1 MSWTREAIRSEL
13 LRVFAQHNHTN
24 TPVVESSEIVGDL
37 GIDSLGVMEVLA
49 QLEDTFELTIP
60 DDALREVNTIADVAK
75 AVEKRLEQDGRL
87 AG

>member
-13 LRVFAQHNHTN
+13 IRVFAQHNQTN
-24 TPVVESSEIVGDL
+24 ATVVESSQLVGDL

-49 QLEDTFELTIP
+49 ELEDTFKLTIP
-60 DDALREVNTIADVAK
+60 DDALREVNTVADVAK
-75 AVEKRLEQDGRL
+75 AVEKRLEKDGRF